1 MTMQEIIA
9 ATKELDRQHDALVAE
24 MEEGKKNPNPVQF
37 FSFMERGELMMAKRE
52 ELKPIFDAAVET
64 VNMDDPEQKE
74 MMLDFAR
81 YMLMRIKKTQL
92 GMLD

>member
-1 MTMQEIIA
+1 MTMQEVIA

-24 MEEGKKNPNPVQF
+24 MDEGKKNPNPVQF
-37 FSFMERGELMMAKRE
+37 FSFMERGEMLMAKRE
-52 ELKPIFDAAVET
+52 ELKPIFNAAVDT

-81 YMLMRIKKTQL
+81 YMLLRIKKNQL
-92 GMLD
+92 DRLG